1 MPSPY
6 LSYPKSSKTI
16 RRSHKCLPTPCPSP
30 QTLHHFKCASSPP
43 TRRSAKEKR
52 QRLLSSLYP
61 QITHGLWAAL
71 SDSSPELAA
80 CRFFALLPRPPTA
93 RNALDLA
100 TTKLSANKSTTHA
113 LYAPK
118 TTHTRPTD
126 ASERTKSAPGAAISG
141 PSQGAATSPHCS
153 ASTAKALTQP
163 LTPPVPR
170 NWQQRRL
177 S

>member
-6 LSYPKSSKTI
+6 LSYPKSSKMI
-16 RRSHKCLPTPCPSP
+16 RRSHRCLPTPCPSP
-30 QTLHHFKCASSPP
+30 QTLHHFKCTSLPP
-43 TRRSAKEKR
+43 TSRSAKEKR

-93 RNALDLA
+93 RTALYLA
-100 TTKLSANKSTTHA
+100 IIKPSANRSTTHA

-118 TTHTRPTD
+118 ITHTRPTD
-126 ASERTKSAPGAAISG
+126 AYIRTKNALEVATLRPLLV
-141 PSQGAATSPHCS
+141 AAT
-153 ASTAKALTQP
+153 
-163 LTPPVPR
+163 
-170 NWQQRRL
+170 
-177 S
+177 